1 MVENEV
7 IKMEEIKLLGKVII
21 KGVIEAK
28 TGLRIGGS
36 TVGLDIGGVDNPV
49 IKDAE
54 GNGKLLDYHAEKL
67 GMLLGIGRKEGGMGA
82 KTSQIRNVFDRV
94 KRMEYDEY
102 KVPLLRAKL
111 FYVAGRHSE
120 MSPLKDILSDALKL
134 IDEKEKFDRFK
145 DFFEAIVA
153 YHKYYGGE

>member
-1 MVENEV
+1 MNEKLDGKKIVE
-7 IKMEEIKLLGKVII
+7 
-21 KGVIEAK
+21 EAK
-28 TGLRIGGS
+28 RDLNKI
-36 TVGLDIGGVDNPV
+36 V
-49 IKDAE
+49 AE

-102 KVPLLRAKL
+102 NVPLLRAKL
-111 FYVAGRHSE
+111 FYVAGRHNE
-120 MSPLKDILSDALKL
+120 MSPLKDVLSDALKL
-134 IDEKEKFDRFK
+134 IDGREKFDRFK